1 MFPQSGRIS
10 DIYSPKPVF
19 IAGNLILGIMSLGG
33 GFVQN
38 KIGLLIL
45 RAFSGIGAAFTI
57 SSALNL
63 IVRLFPDPAEQS
75 RAISWF
81 GSAGAF
87 GNVGGLLIGGV
98 LAEFATWHWIFWL
111 ITLIA
116 VPIALVS
123 FIFIPTQPLTPASER
138 PGLDLIGITTLT
150 GSLSRTF
157 HSRFVQQS
165 PLSCSSMA

>member
-1 MFPQSGRIS
+1 
-10 DIYSPKPVF
+10 
-19 IAGNLILGIMSLGG
+19 MSLGG

-57 SSALNL
+57 PSALNL
-63 IVRLFPDPAEQS
+63 IVRLFPNPREQS

-81 GSAGAF
+81 GSAGAL

-98 LAEFATWHWIFWL
+98 LAEFATWHWIFFL

-116 VPIALVS
+116 VPIALICFV
-123 FIFIPTQPLTPASER
+123 FIPTQPTMAASER
-138 PGLDLIGITTLT
+138 PGLDVIGVSTLT
-150 GSLSRTF
+150 GSFMS
-157 HSRFVQQS
+157 
-165 PLSCSSMA
+165 